1 MRNTLTLLGML
12 AMVVACSEGDDDR
25 NDDAADETGT
35 VGGDS
40 DSSGG
45 DSGMTTM
52 TTATTA
58 TTATT
63 LTTDPTDP
71 TDAESSGDVD
81 TGDAESTGTA
91 DLGCAEYCGLYLV
104 ACVDFDAYANE
115 VDCMDNCA
123 QWPVGAAAD
132 TAVDSLGCRT
142 YHAMVAGSTD
152 PELHCPHA
160 SPSGA
165 GTCIAEAAPTC
176 DLYCTRY
183 FENCTDNLNVFGDM
197 AECMTTCGDWY
208 PGTFKDTDGHTVGCH
223 SYHADA
229 AMGDPELHCPHA
241 APGGGGICVL

>member
-1 MRNTLTLLGML
+1 
-12 AMVVACSEGDDDR
+12 MVIASSTE
-25 NDDAADETGT
+25 DAARQASRI
-35 VGGDS
+35 V
-40 DSSGG
+40 
-45 DSGMTTM
+45 MTQG
-52 TTATTA
+52 ATA

-63 LTTDPTDP
+63 LTTDPTSDP
-71 TDAESSGDVD
+71 EETGDPED
-81 TGDAESTGTA
+81 TGDAESTGAA

-123 QWPVGAAAD
+123 QWPVGTAAD
-132 TAVDSLGCRT
+132 TDVDSLGCRT

-165 GTCIAEAAPTC
+165 ATCVAEDAPTC

-183 FENCTDNLNVFGDM
+183 FANCMDNLNVFDDM
-197 AECMTTCGDWY
+197 AECMTVCADWY
-208 PGTFKDTDGHTVGCH
+208 PGTFKDTEGHTVGCH
-223 SYHADA
+223 AYHADA
-229 AMGDPELHCPHA
+229 AMGDAELHCPHA